1 MRFQPLMAALMLG
14 GCAMATAPMETVDGA
29 YVISARAAPVRG
41 GATGAY
47 DVANKDAQAFCA
59 QRGRRA
65 VLEGAQ
71 DRDIYQSGYGG
82 GFSGTPQGGYSGGF
96 GGGTSAAGSAT
107 IRFRCV

>member
-1 MRFQPLMAALMLG
+1 MKIQPLVLALVVG
-14 GCAMATAPMETVDGA
+14 ACAQATPPMETADGA
-29 YVISARAAPVRG
+29 YLISARAAPVRG

-47 DVANKDAQAFCA
+47 EVAHKDAMAFCA

-65 VLEGAQ
+65 VLEAAQ

-82 GFSGTPQGGYSGGF
+82 AFSGTAQAGYSGGI

-107 IRFRCV
+107 VRFRCV

>member
-1 MRFQPLMAALMLG
+1 MRFQPLMLALVAG
-14 GCAMATAPMETVDGA
+14 ACAQASPPMEAADGSFL
-29 YVISARAAPVRG
+29 ISARAAPVRG

-47 DVANKDAQAFCA
+47 EVAYKDAQAFCA
-59 QRGRRA
+59 QRGQRA

-82 GFSGTPQGGYSGGF
+82 AFSGTPQGGYSGAM